1 VYTCFP
7 FCLSAQF
14 GQKRE
19 QEQIHSLTVSLQKKE
34 MTSSPPNTGLL
45 SNKTLLKHLPEGS
58 DIALHLIYQEIRPGV
73 LRALER
79 AGASKPEA
87 VAYFQAGLLEAA
99 SLARTGKYPVEL
111 PLFAGLEQLSLAHY
125 QSQQHPAG
133 WVANDYWIPDAISL
147 ETTRH
152 NLYTW
157 RALASLGKSCE
168 QTLLSKQ
175 PSSQD
180 AFSSEDRWTARPS
193 ASMEAEQSRESPG
206 GQESCEA
213 ALLKALKRSNPA
225 LPSWAKDALERT
237 QDYQIWKKSRSLD
250 QRLELGMPISSP
262 LAPNPTNRRLSKW
275 ILYALAA
282 GLLLSGGYWW
292 YQTAR
297 IKALFDDHFQPP
309 QQLLADINRRFE
321 KDTTGLLRPAACQE
335 LLQTAD
341 QHYSAGRY
349 EAAEQPL
356 RQLIQE
362 DELED
367 CYSDGCFALAIVLL
381 QQDKSEEALEF
392 LSKIENIEAYG
403 EDLYWYQALAMV
415 QLARHQPSLKTVAK
429 GALERFLE
437 NTQNEA
443 RRQEG
448 TKLLEEL

>member
-1 VYTCFP
+1 M
-7 FCLSAQF
+7 A
-14 GQKRE
+14 
-19 QEQIHSLTVSLQKKE
+19 
-34 MTSSPPNTGLL
+34 SSPPNTGLL
-45 SNKTLLKHLPEGS
+45 SNETLLKHLPEGS

-87 VAYFQAGLLEAA
+87 VAYFQAGLIEAS
-99 SLARTGKYPVEL
+99 SLARNGKYPADL

-125 QSQQHPAG
+125 QSQQNPTG
-133 WVANDYWIPDAISL
+133 WVSSDYWIPDAASL

-152 NLYTW
+152 HLYTW
-157 RALASLGKSCE
+157 RALVSLGKSCE
-168 QTLLSKQ
+168 QALLSEQ
-175 PSSQD
+175 NT
-180 AFSSEDRWTARPS
+180 FNNEERWGNRPS
-193 ASMEAEQSRESPG
+193 TSIETEKSFEPAGDR
-206 GQESCEA
+206 ESCEA
-213 ALLKALKRSNPA
+213 ALLTALKRTDLA

-250 QRLELGMPISSP
+250 QRLELGMPISTP

-275 ILYALAA
+275 ILYLLAA

-321 KDTTGLLRPAACQE
+321 KDTTGLIRPAACQE
-335 LLQTAD
+335 LLLNAD
-341 QHYSAGRY
+341 QHYSAGQY

-362 DELED
+362 EGLED